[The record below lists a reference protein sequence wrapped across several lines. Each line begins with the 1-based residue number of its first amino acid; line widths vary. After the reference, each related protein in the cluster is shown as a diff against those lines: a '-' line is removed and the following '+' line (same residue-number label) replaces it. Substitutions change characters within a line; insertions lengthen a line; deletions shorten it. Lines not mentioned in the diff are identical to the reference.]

1 MLVNTPSIIN
11 IMATDK
17 VNQDKHLN
25 DSSDEKLKT
34 DEPISEKDEVKKAE
48 ERTRKAHD
56 KANKDAGKKS

>member
-1 MLVNTPSIIN
+1 
-11 IMATDK
+11 MATDK